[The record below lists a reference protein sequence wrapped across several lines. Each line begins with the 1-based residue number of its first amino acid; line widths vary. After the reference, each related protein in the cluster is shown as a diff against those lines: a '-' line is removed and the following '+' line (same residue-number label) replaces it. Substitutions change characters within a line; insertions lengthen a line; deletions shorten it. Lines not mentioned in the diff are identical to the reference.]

1 MKLEVH
7 LKEPLSVSYSCHM
20 QRDPWELCGASWR
33 GAGEVCSGASAQQVL
48 SRDKDR
54 MAQSSI
60 FHHSKVQ
67 ITQHLEEREWMLPT
81 SLRVAN
87 LITLRVPTPLSPSEK
102 AIASGLIS
110 HSCPRHQDDF
120 LAPFLWNRGK
130 P

>member
-1 MKLEVH
+1 
-7 LKEPLSVSYSCHM
+7 
-20 QRDPWELCGASWR
+20 
-33 GAGEVCSGASAQQVL
+33 
-48 SRDKDR
+48 

-110 HSCPRHQDDF
+110 I
-120 LAPFLWNRGK
+120 LAQGTKMTF
-130 P
+130 